1 MLGIRLSIGCEKF
14 SGKRVKNPH
23 FSSFRS
29 PAPETHLPATN
40 TLTLFGFFSV
50 FCLSFFALSLFSPPL
65 FLPGECP
72 PVKMST
78 EAAPQ
83 MSGLQLYSRFAFAG
97 AVCCSVT
104 HGALTPVDV

>member
-1 MLGIRLSIGCEKF
+1 MPGIRLSIGCEKF
-14 SGKRVKNPH
+14 SAKRVKNPH

-29 PAPETHLPATN
+29 ASETHLLATN
-40 TLTLFGFFSV
+40 TFTLFGFFSV
-50 FCLSFFALSLFSPPL
+50 FCLSFLAISLFSPPL
-65 FLPGECP
+65 FLSGVCP

-78 EAAPQ
+78 EAAAPQ